1 MKFRAITIPTS
12 GPPLIRRLF
21 QIINQ
26 RRFSVASLALRSG
39 VQKDTIHGWRGK
51 FSPTLANFE
60 AVLNALGY
68 QLAIVP
74 MAHQSTHVKLPNS
87 EGVPF
92 Q

>member
-1 MKFRAITIPTS
+1 MTFRAITIPTN

-26 RRFSVASLALRSG
+26 RRFSVASLALRAG

-51 FSPTLANFE
+51 FSPTVANFE

-68 QLAIVP
+68 ELAIVP
-74 MAHQSTHVKLPNS
+74 LAEKPAHPTLHPS